1 MTSTPSASSTPP
13 SLVRVTYPPRHAGV
27 VICLD
32 HLMQLGDVERLGQDV
47 RHDEILSEVVA
58 FHGHRCL
65 MCGVD
70 AVPGR
75 SCENARCRRPLHP
88 QWPAVYCCNDC
99 ALEDV

>member
-1 MTSTPSASSTPP
+1 MTTTPP
-13 SLVRVTYPPRHAGV
+13 SLVRVTYPPRHVGV
-27 VICLD
+27 IICLD
-32 HLMQLGDVERLGQDV
+32 HLRQLGAVELLRQNV

-75 SCENARCRRPLHP
+75 RCENDRCRRPLHP

>member
-1 MTSTPSASSTPP
+1 MTTRPPTQPSI
-13 SLVRVTYPPRHAGV
+13 VRVTYPPRHAGV
-27 VICLD
+27 IICRD
-32 HLMQLGDVERLGQDV
+32 HLEQLGDVELLGEDV
-47 RHDEILSEVVA
+47 RHDEILSEAVA

-70 AVPGR
+70 AVPDR
-75 SCENARCRRPLHP
+75 SCENCQRPLHP